1 MGRRFGRK
9 LAAVLIVVASLLIP
23 SLLARFLTPAPQVRD
38 IHIEAFRYGFS
49 PSRIKANR
57 GDRLR
62 LTFSARDTGQSF
74 FLQDYDLQVVITPG
88 SKLVEVYRLSRP
100 YDPPVR
106 QAVVELTAGLGGW
119 AGPLISKSQFRNHV
133 YNGPMHGTERGD
145 LIVSPNYLL
154 TGALGL
160 LVAFPVV
167 ALLLRGKKPQAVEG
181 PGVRINLFK
190 VFPRLKRL
198 VKKPSFQFYL
208 TLPMLAV
215 FYFVILAGLFG
226 TKVSGRNAGPMV
238 IWVLWL
244 SALIVLLVPL
254 GGRIWCLVCP
264 LPTIGEWLQRHRMAG
279 KRSGQ
284 TEESGLLVRGSQ
296 AWPRTLFFLL
306 LGTFS
311 MALVAVP
318 AATSLLLLGL
328 TGLAVATSLF
338 SNHRLF
344 CRLLCPIN
352 SFISLYSMTGR
363 LMIRSES
370 LTTCASCRER
380 FCLTG
385 STKGWGCPYGL
396 CVGELDRNNDC
407 GMCTECVKTCAYD
420 NVALFFR
427 PSGSDT
433 RIGNFGE
440 AWQAIVMFGLAIVYC
455 IINLGPWHQIRD
467 HIDIV
472 DKQNWAGFGIY
483 AAVVWVLLLGVL
495 PGVLYLL
502 TKVGMLIPHGR
513 QPDVKAASRLRACTA
528 ALVPLGLA
536 IWIGFA
542 VAIFCSMLTFVL
554 QSLSDPFNWGWNLL
568 GQAGS
573 PWHILWAPAIPWFQT
588 AGVLIGLVYSLKTLG
603 SCWPVD
609 GSSGSKWLSGRLP
622 LAAFLWV
629 VTAGMIWFYAG

>member
-1 MGRRFGRK
+1 
-9 LAAVLIVVASLLIP
+9 
-23 SLLARFLTPAPQVRD
+23 
-38 IHIEAFRYGFS
+38 
-49 PSRIKANR
+49 
-57 GDRLR
+57 
-62 LTFSARDTGQSF
+62 
-74 FLQDYDLQVVITPG
+74 
-88 SKLVEVYRLSRP
+88 
-100 YDPPVR
+100 
-106 QAVVELTAGLGGW
+106 
-119 AGPLISKSQFRNHV
+119 
-133 YNGPMHGTERGD
+133 
-145 LIVSPNYLL
+145 
-154 TGALGL
+154 
-160 LVAFPVV
+160 
-167 ALLLRGKKPQAVEG
+167 
-181 PGVRINLFK
+181 
-190 VFPRLKRL
+190 
-198 VKKPSFQFYL
+198 
-208 TLPMLAV
+208 
-215 FYFVILAGLFG
+215 
-226 TKVSGRNAGPMV
+226 
-238 IWVLWL
+238 
-244 SALIVLLVPL
+244 
-254 GGRIWCLVCP
+254 
-264 LPTIGEWLQRHRMAG
+264 
-279 KRSGQ
+279 
-284 TEESGLLVRGSQ
+284 
-296 AWPRTLFFLL
+296 
-306 LGTFS
+306 
-311 MALVAVP
+311 
-318 AATSLLLLGL
+318 
-328 TGLAVATSLF
+328 
-338 SNHRLF
+338 
-344 CRLLCPIN
+344 
-352 SFISLYSMTGR
+352 
-363 LMIRSES
+363 
-370 LTTCASCRER
+370 
-380 FCLTG
+380 
-385 STKGWGCPYGL
+385 
-396 CVGELDRNNDC
+396 
-407 GMCTECVKTCAYD
+407 MCTECVKTCAYD